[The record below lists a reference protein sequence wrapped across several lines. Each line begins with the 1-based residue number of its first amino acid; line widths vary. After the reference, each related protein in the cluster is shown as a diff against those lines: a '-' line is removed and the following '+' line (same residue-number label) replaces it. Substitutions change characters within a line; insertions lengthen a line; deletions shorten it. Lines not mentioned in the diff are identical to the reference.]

1 MMNRKRAVSP
11 AAAAFESA
19 RLRSTTNEGRP
30 VWPLEGLA
38 AGRSCRWKVL
48 PLEGLAA
55 GRSCRER
62 LALKVLP
69 VGKRRH
75 ICEAVSAVQHMQRFA
90 SFASAQALLAGGSP
104 FSSTQYQPLGDSCA
118 IPLKP
123 T

>member
-1 MMNRKRAVSP
+1 MMNRKSAVPP
-11 AAAAFESA
+11 AAAACESA
-19 RLRSTTNEGRP
+19 LSRSTNEGGP
-30 VWPLEGLA
+30 
-38 AGRSCRWKVL
+38 VL

-75 ICEAVSAVQHMQRFA
+75 ICEAVSAVLHMQRFA